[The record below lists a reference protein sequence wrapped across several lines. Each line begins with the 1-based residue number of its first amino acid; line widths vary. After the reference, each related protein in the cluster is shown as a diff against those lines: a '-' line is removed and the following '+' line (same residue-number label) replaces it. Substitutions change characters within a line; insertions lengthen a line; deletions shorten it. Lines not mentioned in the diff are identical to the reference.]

1 MNDDPAPDDPVELDF
16 NTILWR
22 TQAAI
27 RAFIAGMGAAAHE
40 VDDLAQETYLELYR
54 NLEKIP
60 AGVAPERWLKGIA
73 RNVCLNH
80 FRRTARRNRLH
91 REALC
96 ELLAAAE
103 CGADG
108 LFGRHSMGGMLED
121 CVGKLPPKQRRLIE
135 LRYQQ
140 DLSSAA
146 IAEKLDSTAEAIRV
160 LLFRV
165 RGVLKDCVYRT
176 LADQS

>member
-1 MNDDPAPDDPVELDF
+1 MTSAAPDDNTELDF

-27 RAFIAGMGAAAHE
+27 RAFIAGLGAAAHE

-54 NLEKIP
+54 NFDKIP
-60 AGVAPERWLKGIA
+60 QGVAPERWLKGIA
-73 RNVCLNH
+73 RNVCLSH

-91 REALC
+91 LTALS
-96 ELLAAAE
+96 EVLAAVE
-103 CGADG
+103 CETERIFGLHSVGGA
-108 LFGRHSMGGMLED
+108 LED
-121 CVGKLPPKQRRLIE
+121 CVGKLLPKQRQLIE

-146 IAEKLDSTAEAIRV
+146 IAERVGSTAEAVRV

-165 RGVLKDCVYRT
+165 RGLLKDCVHRT
-176 LADQS
+176 LAEQS